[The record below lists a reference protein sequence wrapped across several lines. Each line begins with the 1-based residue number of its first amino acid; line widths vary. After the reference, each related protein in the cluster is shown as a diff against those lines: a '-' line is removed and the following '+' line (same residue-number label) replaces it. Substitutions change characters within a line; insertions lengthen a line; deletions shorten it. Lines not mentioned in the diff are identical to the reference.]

1 MIQRYSLLSVLERV
15 LFATLV
21 IVLVGMV
28 VLDVMRPRRFE
39 ADMIGST
46 LAHVPIY
53 AMLLVSSVL
62 VARRA
67 GGIWFP
73 SLLIVGCVGMLG
85 LLLVDYREFVRV
97 LEELRGVPPDSS
109 MLRPFL
115 RRALPEGMVLLGF
128 GFLAALLLARRI
140 KDKAEPGATDN
151 PDDAQR
157 IREDH

>member
-1 MIQRYSLLSVLERV
+1 MILRSSHCSIVERV
-15 LFATLV
+15 LLATLLT
-21 IVLVGMV
+21 VLAWMV
-28 VLDVMRPRRFE
+28 VTDVMRPRRFE
-39 ADMIGST
+39 ADTIGST

-53 AMLLVSSVL
+53 AALLLSAVF

-67 GGIWFP
+67 GGVWFP
-73 SLLIVGCVGMLG
+73 SVLIAGCLGMGTLLWI
-85 LLLVDYREFVRV
+85 DYREFVRV

-115 RRALPEGMVLLGF
+115 RRALPEGIVLLGF
-128 GFLAALLLARRI
+128 ASLAALLLASRI

-157 IREDH
+157 LREDH